1 MSADAAA
8 TADANAERR
17 LHPSSWVFSLWTE
30 VRKFAVPVILLVAA
44 ARFTFLDLFW
54 LPFIMPVVG
63 YALVRQLTLR
73 YALHDTELI
82 VRRSLLV
89 YRSERHIPF
98 TRIHNLKIIETPLHR
113 LLHVV
118 EVVIETASGK
128 EPEATLRVLSREAF
142 DELRA
147 HVAAR
152 TEMIASFDA
161 REDSRGASIGSAT
174 DDDEASGRGGEAA
187 RGRAGGTAEALRETG
202 RRVVL
207 SLSLWD
213 AAKYGALDN
222 RGLVVVGALFGFGWE
237 AWTSYQG
244 GQPWEPRSWMAPW
257 QMMRDMWRWVTNT
270 PALVQSPVTWV
281 LMAIAAL
288 AVLKACSIVWAVLTL
303 HGFRVERARTSLNV
317 THGLLTRASTVIPLH
332 RIQQIRLRAKPLHRL
347 FSHVEVELDTVG
359 AKGEGQQRQPV
370 WLAPLAQRGAVSRL
384 LAEVGAP
391 VAIEEVRWE
400 PVHPRAARRMRKKAL
415 LVVLAAGL
423 IASVVTRRPMM
434 LGAAAVVLPI
444 ALWGAT
450 MSARRLA
457 YAVASPFILFRHGWI
472 WQTIQITWVDRVQ
485 ALAISSSPFD
495 RRHGMATLI
504 VDTAA
509 GGAMGAGAALQV
521 PYLGADTARALQD
534 RLAAEVAAT
543 RFQW

>member
-1 MSADAAA
+1 MTHGDAA
-8 TADANAERR
+8 AERR
-17 LHPSSWVFSLWTE
+17 LHPWSWVFSLWTE
-30 VRKFAVPVILLVAA
+30 VRRFAVPVLLVVAA

-54 LPFIMPVVG
+54 LPFVIPVVI

-73 YALHDTELI
+73 YTLHDTELI
-82 VRRSLLV
+82 VRRSLLI

-118 EVVIETASGK
+118 EVVVETASGK
-128 EPEATLRVLSREAF
+128 EPEATLRVLSLEAF

-152 TEMIASFDA
+152 TDMLVPPGTDTP
-161 REDSRGASIGSAT
+161 EDETSEKGGQGRSRLVLT
-174 DDDEASGRGGEAA
+174 
-187 RGRAGGTAEALRETG
+187 
-202 RRVVL
+202 L
-207 SLSLWD
+207 SLAD

-222 RGLVVVGALFGFGWE
+222 RGLVIVGALFGFGWE

-244 GQPWEPRSWMAPW
+244 GEPWEPRSWMAPW
-257 QMMRDMWRWVTNT
+257 QMMRSLWGWLTGTAT
-270 PALVQSPVTWV
+270 PLQSPLMWIAIV
-281 LMAIAAL
+281 LSAL
-288 AVLKACSIVWAVLTL
+288 ALLKVFSIVWAVLTL

-332 RIQQIRLRAKPLHRL
+332 RIQQIKLRAKPLHRL

-359 AKGEGQQRQPV
+359 AAGEGQQRQPV

-391 VAIEEVRWE
+391 VAIEDVRWE
-400 PVHPRAARRMRKKAL
+400 PVHPRAAHRMRKKAL
-415 LVVLAAGL
+415 LVVIAAGL
-423 IASVVTRRPMM
+423 IAAAITRRPAMF
-434 LGAAAVVLPI
+434 AVAAVILPI

-450 MSARRLA
+450 MSARRLG
-457 YAVASPFILFRHGWI
+457 YAVASPFILFKQGWI

-509 GGAMGAGAALQV
+509 GGAMGAGLQV
-521 PYLGADTARALQD
+521 PYLGADTARALQA

>member
-1 MSADAAA
+1 MTTPITPPAEPRRAAGHA
-8 TADANAERR
+8 PAPSVGGAAERR
-17 LHPSSWVFSLWTE
+17 LHPWSWLFSLWAE
-30 VRKFAVPVILLVAA
+30 VRKFALPVILVVAA
-44 ARFTFLDLFW
+44 ARFSFADLFF
-54 LPFIMPVVG
+54 LPLVVPVVF
-63 YALVRQLTLR
+63 YALIRQLTLR
-73 YALHDTELI
+73 YALVDTELI

-118 EVVIETASGK
+118 EVVVETASGK

-142 DELRA
+142 DELRR

-152 TEMIASFDA
+152 TDLMASVDA
-161 REDSRGASIGSAT
+161 DTAT
-174 DDDEASGRGGEAA
+174 ATGEV
-187 RGRAGGTAEALRETG
+187 RATG

-207 SLSLWD
+207 SLSLAD

-222 RGLVVVGALFGFGWE
+222 RGLVIAGALFGLGWE

-244 GQPWEPRSWMAPW
+244 GQPWEPRSWIAPW
-257 QMMRDMWRWVTNT
+257 GMMRGAWRWLTDT
-270 PALVQSPVTWV
+270 MLLQSPLTWV
-281 LMAIAAL
+281 LIVVSAL
-288 AVLKACSIVWAVLTL
+288 ALLKVFSIVWAVLTL

-332 RIQQIRLRAKPLHRL
+332 RIQQIRLHAKPLHRL

-359 AKGEGQQRQPV
+359 GKGEGHQRQPV

-384 LAEVGAP
+384 LAEAGAP
-391 VAIEEVRWE
+391 VAIEDVRWE
-400 PVHPRAARRMRKKAL
+400 PVHARAGSRMRKKAL

-423 IASVVTRRPMM
+423 IASAVTQRPVM
-434 LGAAAVVLPI
+434 LAVAAAALPI

-450 MSARRLA
+450 MSARRLG
-457 YAVASPFILFRHGWI
+457 YAVASPFILLRHGWI

-509 GGAMGAGAALQV
+509 GGAMGAGLRV
-521 PYLGADTARALQD
+521 PYLGADVARALQD

>member
-1 MSADAAA
+1 
-8 TADANAERR
+8 
-17 LHPSSWVFSLWTE
+17 
-30 VRKFAVPVILLVAA
+30 VAA
-44 ARFTFLDLFW
+44 ARVTFLDLFW
-54 LPFIMPVVG
+54 LPFILPVVI
-63 YALVRQLTLR
+63 YALIRQVTLR

-152 TEMIASFDA
+152 TDMLAPLEADASSDASNADETTGADATGPTDSGVTTAGAASAEATGARVAGAGIASGVRPA
-161 REDSRGASIGSAT
+161 R
-174 DDDEASGRGGEAA
+174 A
-187 RGRAGGTAEALRETG
+187 RL
-202 RRVVL
+202 VL
-207 SLSLWD
+207 SLSLAD

-222 RGLVVVGALFGFGWE
+222 RGLVIVGAIFGVAWE

-244 GQPWEPRSWMAPW
+244 GEPWEPRSWMAPW
-257 QMMRDMWRWVTNT
+257 RMMRETWRWMITGSGAT
-270 PALVQSPVTWV
+270 TLQSPLTWV
-281 LMAIAAL
+281 LIVIAAL
-288 AVLKACSIVWAVLTL
+288 VVLKVLSIVWAVITL

-332 RIQQIRLRAKPLHRL
+332 RIQQIKLRAKPLHRL
-347 FSHVEVELDTVG
+347 AGHVEVELDTVG
-359 AKGEGQQRQPV
+359 ATGEGNQRQPV
-370 WLAPLAQRGAVSRL
+370 WLAPLARQDAVSRL
-384 LAEVGAP
+384 LAEAGAP
-391 VAIEEVRWE
+391 IAIEDVRWE
-400 PVHPRAARRMRKKAL
+400 PVHPRAAKRLRKKAW
-415 LVVLAAGL
+415 LVVMAAGL
-423 IASVVTRRPMM
+423 IASSVTRQPAMM
-434 LGAAAVVLPI
+434 GVAAAALPI
-444 ALWGAT
+444 ALLVAT
-450 MSARRLA
+450 MKARRLG
-457 YAVASPFILFRHGWI
+457 YAVTSPFFLLRHGWI
-472 WQTIQITWVDRVQ
+472 WQTIQITWIDRVH
-485 ALAISSSPFD
+485 ALAILSSPFD

-504 VDTAA
+504 VDTSA
-509 GGAMGAGAALQV
+509 GGMGAKLHV

>member
-1 MSADAAA
+1 MSDEGA
-8 TADANAERR
+8 AERR
-17 LHPSSWVFSLWTE
+17 LHPWSWLFTLWSE
-30 VRKFAVPVILLVAA
+30 VRKFAVPVLLVVAA
-44 ARFTFLDLFW
+44 ARFTFVDLLA
-54 LPFIMPVVG
+54 LPFVVPIVI
-63 YALVRQLTLR
+63 YALVRQFTLR
-73 YALHDTELI
+73 YTLHDTELV

-152 TEMIASFDA
+152 TDMLASLDSDADADADALSEAIASTEA
-161 REDSRGASIGSAT
+161 GATG
-174 DDDEASGRGGEAA
+174 AA
-187 RGRAGGTAEALRETG
+187 GAAAGGTASGVRGVGVAGAVRAARSRL
-202 RRVVL
+202 VL
-207 SLSLWD
+207 SLSLAD

-222 RGLVVVGALFGFGWE
+222 RGMVIASALVGVAWE

-244 GQPWEPRSWMAPW
+244 GEYWEPRSWMAPW
-257 QMMRDMWRWVTNT
+257 TMMRGTWRWLTGT
-270 PALVQSPVTWV
+270 TLMQSPLTWV
-281 LMAIAAL
+281 LMVIGAL
-288 AVLKACSIVWAVLTL
+288 VVLKLLSVVWAVLTL

-332 RIQQIRLRAKPLHRL
+332 RIQQIKLRAKPLHRL
-347 FSHVEVELDTVG
+347 AGQVEVELDTVG
-359 AKGEGQQRQPV
+359 ATGQGNQRQPV
-370 WLAPLAQRGAVSRL
+370 WLAPLARWDAVSGL

-391 VAIEEVRWE
+391 IAIDDVRWE
-400 PVHPRAARRMRKKAL
+400 PVHPRAAKRMRKKAL
-415 LVVLAAGL
+415 LAVMAAGL
-423 IASVVTRRPMM
+423 IASAVTRQPLM
-434 LGAAAVVLPI
+434 LGGALVALPF
-444 ALWGAT
+444 ALWVAT
-450 MSARRLA
+450 MQARRLG
-457 YAVASPFILFRHGWI
+457 YAVTSPFILLRHGWI

-485 ALAISSSPFD
+485 ALSILSTPFD
-495 RRHGMATLI
+495 RRHGMATLV

-509 GGAMGAGAALQV
+509 GGAMGAGLQV

-534 RLAAEVAAT
+534 RLAAEVTAT

>member
-1 MSADAAA
+1 MSANAAN
-8 TADANAERR
+8 TAGVTAAAERR
-17 LHPSSWVFSLWTE
+17 LHPWSWVFSLWAE
-30 VRKFAVPVILLVAA
+30 VRKFAVPVILVVAA

-54 LPFIMPVVG
+54 LPFIVPVVA

-152 TEMIASFDA
+152 TDMIASLDAFD
-161 REDSRGASIGSAT
+161 DSGRAAIGSAT
-174 DDDEASGRGGEAA
+174 DDDEASAREA
-187 RGRAGGTAEALRETG
+187 G

-207 SLSLWD
+207 SLSLAD

-222 RGLVVVGALFGFGWE
+222 RGLVIVGALFGFGWE

-244 GQPWEPRSWMAPW
+244 GQPWEPKSWMAPW
-257 QMMRDMWRWVTNT
+257 QMTRDMWRWITNT
-270 PALVQSPVTWV
+270 PTIVQSPVTWV

-288 AVLKACSIVWAVLTL
+288 AVLKACSIIWAVVTL

-332 RIQQIRLRAKPLHRL
+332 RIQQIKLRAKPLHRL
-347 FSHVEVELDTVG
+347 FRHVEVELDTVG

-415 LVVLAAGL
+415 LVVLAVGL
-423 IASVVTRRPMM
+423 IASVVTRRPVM
-434 LGAAAVVLPI
+434 LGAAAVVLPF

-521 PYLGADTARALQD
+521 PYLGAETARALQD

>member
-1 MSADAAA
+1 MTTPITPPAEPPRAARHA
-8 TADANAERR
+8 PSPAVGGAVERR
-17 LHPSSWVFSLWTE
+17 LHPWSWLFSLWAE
-30 VRKFAVPVILLVAA
+30 VRKFALPVILVVAA
-44 ARFTFLDLFW
+44 ARFSFADLFF
-54 LPFIMPVVG
+54 LPFIVPVVF
-63 YALVRQLTLR
+63 YALIRQLTLR
-73 YALHDTELI
+73 YALDDTELI

-118 EVVIETASGK
+118 EVVVETASGK

-142 DELRA
+142 DELRR
-147 HVAAR
+147 HVSAR
-152 TEMIASFDA
+152 TDLMASVDA
-161 REDSRGASIGSAT
+161 DTAT
-174 DDDEASGRGGEAA
+174 ATGEVRAA
-187 RGRAGGTAEALRETG
+187 G
-202 RRVVL
+202 RRLVLTL
-207 SLSLWD
+207 SLAD

-222 RGLVVVGALFGFGWE
+222 RGLVIAGALFGLGWE

-244 GQPWEPRSWMAPW
+244 GQPWEPRSWIAPW
-257 QMMRDMWRWVTNT
+257 TMMRGAWRWLTGT
-270 PALVQSPVTWV
+270 TLLQSPLTWV
-281 LMAIAAL
+281 LVVVSAL
-288 AVLKACSIVWAVLTL
+288 ALLKVFSIVWAVLTL

-332 RIQQIRLRAKPLHRL
+332 RIQQIRLHAKPLHRL

-359 AKGEGQQRQPV
+359 GKAEGHQRQPV

-391 VAIEEVRWE
+391 VAIEDVQWE
-400 PVHPRAARRMRKKAL
+400 PVHPRAGSRMRKKAL
-415 LVVLAAGL
+415 LVVIGAGL
-423 IASVVTRRPMM
+423 IASVVTQRPVM
-434 LGAAAVVLPI
+434 LAVAAAALPI

-450 MSARRLA
+450 MSARRLG
-457 YAVASPFILFRHGWI
+457 YAVASPFILLRHGWI

-509 GGAMGAGAALQV
+509 GGAMGAGLRV
-521 PYLGADTARALQD
+521 PYLGADVARALQD

>member
-1 MSADAAA
+1 M
-8 TADANAERR
+8 
-17 LHPSSWVFSLWTE
+17 E
-30 VRKFAVPVILLVAA
+30 VRKFAVPVILVVAA

-54 LPFIMPVVG
+54 LPFIVPVVI

-73 YALHDTELI
+73 YLLLDTELI

-113 LLHVV
+113 LLQVV

-152 TEMIASFDA
+152 TDMIASL
-161 REDSRGASIGSAT
+161 DSFEATRDSTIGSAT
-174 DDDEASGRGGEAA
+174 DDAERSGMTADGMAAQETAAASGAATAVRGAA
-187 RGRAGGTAEALRETG
+187 RRL
-202 RRVVL
+202 VV
-207 SLSLWD
+207 SLSLAD

-222 RGLVVVGALFGFGWE
+222 RGIVMVGALFGFGWE
-237 AWTSYQG
+237 AWRSYQG

-257 QMMRDMWRWVTNT
+257 QMVREGWRWLTNT
-270 PALVQSPVTWV
+270 PAIVQSPVTWV
-281 LMAIAAL
+281 LMVLAAL
-288 AVLKACSIVWAVLTL
+288 VVLKVFSIVWAVLTL

-317 THGLLTRASTVIPLH
+317 THGLFTRASTVIPLH
-332 RIQQIRLRAKPLHRL
+332 RIQQIKLRAKPLHRL
-347 FSHVEVELDTVG
+347 FSQVEVELDTVG
-359 AKGEGQQRQPV
+359 TAGEGQQRQPV
-370 WLAPLAQRGAVSRL
+370 WLAPLLERSAVSRL

-415 LVVLAAGL
+415 LLVIAVGL
-423 IASVVTRRPMM
+423 GASVVTQRPVM
-434 LGAAAVVLPI
+434 LAAAAAALPI
-444 ALWGAT
+444 VLWGAT

-509 GGAMGAGAALQV
+509 GGAMGAKLHV

>member
-1 MSADAAA
+1 MTADVADA
-8 TADANAERR
+8 AERR
-17 LHPSSWVFSLWTE
+17 LHPWSWVFSLWSE
-30 VRKFAVPVILLVAA
+30 VRKFAVPVVLLVAA
-44 ARFTFLDLFW
+44 SRFTFFDLFW
-54 LPFIMPVVG
+54 LPLIVPVVI
-63 YALVRQLTLR
+63 YALVRQMTLR

-82 VRRSLLV
+82 VRRSLIV

-98 TRIHNLKIIETPLHR
+98 TRIHNLKLIETPLHR

-118 EVVIETASGK
+118 EVVVETASGK

-142 DELRA
+142 DELRT

-152 TEMIASFDA
+152 TDMLSAPGAGAGSGSLTGSEGSSEVVADA
-161 REDSRGASIGSAT
+161 T
-174 DDDEASGRGGEAA
+174 
-187 RGRAGGTAEALRETG
+187 RGRL
-202 RRVVL
+202 VL
-207 SLSLWD
+207 SLSLAD

-222 RGLVVVGALFGFGWE
+222 RGLVVIGAVFGFGWE

-257 QMMRDMWRWVTNT
+257 QMMREGWRWLTNS
-270 PALVQSPVTWV
+270 PAVAQSPLTWV
-281 LMAIAAL
+281 LIAIAAL
-288 AVLKACSIVWAVLTL
+288 IVLKVFSIVWAVLML

-332 RIQQIRLRAKPLHRL
+332 RIQQIKLRAKPLHRL

-359 AKGEGQQRQPV
+359 GTGEGKQRQPV

-384 LAEVGAP
+384 LAEAGAP

-400 PVHPRAARRMRKKAL
+400 PVHPRAARRMRKKAF
-415 LVVLAAGL
+415 LVVMAVGL
-423 IASVVTRRPMM
+423 VASVVTQRPVM
-434 LGAAAVVLPI
+434 LAGAAVLLPI

-450 MSARRLA
+450 MEARRLG
-457 YAVASPFILFRHGWI
+457 YAVAAPFILFRHGWI
-472 WQTIQITWVDRVQ
+472 WQTIQITWIDRVH

-504 VDTAA
+504 IDTAV
-509 GGAMGAGAALQV
+509 GGAMGASLQV
-521 PYLGADTARALQD
+521 PYLGADVARALQD

-543 RFQW
+543 RFRW

>member
-1 MSADAAA
+1 MDNPITPPADLPPAERPSAPSSAEG
-8 TADANAERR
+8 AERR
-17 LHPSSWVFSLWTE
+17 LHPWSWLFSLWAE
-30 VRKFAVPVILLVAA
+30 VRKFALPAILVVAA
-44 ARFTFLDLFW
+44 ARFSFADLFF
-54 LPFIMPVVG
+54 LPFIVPVVF
-63 YALVRQLTLR
+63 YALIRQLTLR
-73 YALHDTELI
+73 YALDDTELI

-113 LLHVV
+113 LMHVV
-118 EVVIETASGK
+118 EVVVETASGK

-142 DELRA
+142 DELRR

-152 TEMIASFDA
+152 TDMLASVDTA
-161 REDSRGASIGSAT
+161 AYTDTAT
-174 DDDEASGRGGEAA
+174 DTVTEAEAA
-187 RGRAGGTAEALRETG
+187 KAAG
-202 RRVVL
+202 RRLVL
-207 SLSLWD
+207 SLSLGD

-222 RGLVVVGALFGFGWE
+222 RGLVIAGAIFGLAWE

-257 QMMRDMWRWVTNT
+257 GMMRDAWRWLTGT
-270 PALVQSPVTWV
+270 TLLQSPLTWV
-281 LMAIAAL
+281 LVVLAAL
-288 AVLKACSIVWAVLTL
+288 ALLKVFSIVWAVLTL

-332 RIQQIRLRAKPLHRL
+332 RIQQIKLHAKPLHRL
-347 FSHVEVELDTVG
+347 AGHVEMELDTVG
-359 AKGEGQQRQPV
+359 ATGEGQQRQPV
-370 WLAPLAQRGAVSRL
+370 WLAPLARREAISGL

-391 VAIEEVRWE
+391 VAIEDVRWE
-400 PVHPRAARRMRKKAL
+400 PVHPRAANRLRKKAL
-415 LVVLAAGL
+415 IFMMAAGL
-423 IASVVTRRPMM
+423 IASVITQRPV
-434 LGAAAVVLPI
+434 LLAAAIAALPI

-450 MSARRLA
+450 MQARRLG
-457 YAVASPFILFRHGWI
+457 YAVASPFILLRHGWI

-509 GGAMGAGAALQV
+509 GGAMGAGLRV
-521 PYLGADTARALQD
+521 PYLGADVARALQD
-534 RLAAEVAAT
+534 RLAAEVTAT